1 MIEVSVIIP
10 CYNSGSTLLRAVES
24 IQGQTIKNIEIIIVN
39 DGSDDSYTLE
49 VLRNI
54 SKKIKVISQKNMGL
68 SAARN
73 TGIREAKG
81 KYILPLD
88 SDDYLLSNF
97 L

>member
-54 SKKIKVISQKNMGL
+54 SKKIKVITQKNMGL
-68 SAARN
+68 S
-73 TGIREAKG
+73 IRFCHQGSSFYGLTVK
-81 KYILPLD
+81 
-88 SDDYLLSNF
+88 
-97 L
+97 